1 MAMSFCMQGRSGSL
15 ITPQALAMCRMWE
28 GTKSMTKNKP
38 AGHGRRGAA
47 HKNAGA
53 MEDFWELRGLVLAF
67 TRCLKAYRF
76 PGFRIVVLLHQ
87 FIKITEDKFYI
98 FILMCKRLFYLLY
111 LKPYT

>member
-1 MAMSFCMQGRSGSL
+1 MSFCVQDWSGSL
-15 ITPQALAMCRMWE
+15 ITPQALAMCRMCE

-38 AGHGRRGAA
+38 EGHG
-47 HKNAGA
+47 AGEQLTK
-53 MEDFWELRGLVLAF
+53 MRERLEDFWELRGLVLAF
-67 TRCLKAYRF
+67 IRSLKAYRF